1 MKQTDV
7 SLRYMMDFGSSPL
20 EKNLLLSAQFL
31 HQELAIRIARRAI
44 ELENRPFGLSEKSVG
59 GLQHLVGAARWRQG
73 EGRWS
78 WAWGAARLFPMPVL

>member
-44 ELENRPFGLSEKSVG
+44 ELENRLSDV
-59 GLQHLVGAARWRQG
+59 LG
-73 EGRWS
+73 EGRWC
-78 WAWGAARLFPMPVL
+78 WAWGAAPLSDACVVVEEKG